1 MEKEDE
7 TRPDDIK
14 GAFKVKRTMAD
25 LFINMKQ
32 SRIVNNNSFIFPH
45 NAQLSQWNV

>member
-25 LFINMKQ
+25 LFIN
-32 SRIVNNNSFIFPH
+32 INI
-45 NAQLSQWNV
+45 

>member
-7 TRPDDIK
+7 TRPGDIK

-25 LFINMKQ
+25 LFIN
-32 SRIVNNNSFIFPH
+32 INI
-45 NAQLSQWNV
+45 